1 MEKIEKLKSGIV
13 VFQDP
18 EFWLKVE
25 SMQLNY
31 KIQGIRITKADLAAK
46 LMQIGYQAEIKE
58 LLKEVKE

>member
-25 SMQLNY
+25 SMQLDY
-31 KIQGIRITKADLAAK
+31 KMQGIKITKAELAAK
-46 LMQIGYQAEIKE
+46 LMQIGYQAEMKE
-58 LLKEVKE
+58 LMKDVKT